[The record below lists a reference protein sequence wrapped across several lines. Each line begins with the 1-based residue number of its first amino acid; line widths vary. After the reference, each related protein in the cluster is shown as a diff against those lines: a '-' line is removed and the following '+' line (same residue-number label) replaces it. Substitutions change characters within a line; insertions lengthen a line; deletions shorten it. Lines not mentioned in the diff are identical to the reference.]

1 MVRLWRTAAPVG
13 GIRETTTEHSA
24 IESLRGQ
31 SVPRIGHCQSS
42 TRVLL
47 EFERSS
53 GEGLPLCEPDA
64 LNLRDQSFEQ
74 KLRVPRIS
82 SMETHYPTLLD
93 RVLNAVWGALLGAF
107 AALGALW
114 LVDGAFNPQ
123 LLALLAGASALLAFA
138 LGREVV
144 EWLKELVRWVWH

>member
-1 MVRLWRTAAPVG
+1 
-13 GIRETTTEHSA
+13 
-24 IESLRGQ
+24 
-31 SVPRIGHCQSS
+31 
-42 TRVLL
+42 
-47 EFERSS
+47 
-53 GEGLPLCEPDA
+53 
-64 LNLRDQSFEQ
+64 
-74 KLRVPRIS
+74 
-82 SMETHYPTLLD
+82 METHYPTLLD